1 MLLFLW
7 QMVKNLSHHCSSMP
21 VEFDGVLE
29 HVLVGIE
36 FRAM

>member
-7 QMVKNLSHHCSSMP
+7 QMVEKLSHHRSGIP

-29 HVLVGIE
+29 HVLVGIV
-36 FRAM
+36 FRVK